1 MPCTSPRRATA
12 PRCDGAVSVEAKP
25 PATRRILSAAR
36 SLVARGGAGEISMG
50 DVAASAGVS
59 KALVH
64 YHFHDKESLLQ
75 ALVEDV
81 GLGVLQ
87 RVRDA
92 MRVESDPHALDAY
105 WAWLAE
111 ELRAGDL
118 RILIS
123 LAEHDS
129 DPVRVAS
136 RRVADQRRELAGD
149 HVALVFAKLGLN
161 PRVPAALVADTVLA
175 FVDGLVVVHALDPQR
190 DPRPAFD
197 VLWLALLTL
206 AE

>member
-1 MPCTSPRRATA
+1 MPYTSPRRATA
-12 PRCDGAVSVEAKP
+12 PRFDDAVSVGAKP

-36 SLVARGGAGEISMG
+36 SLVARGGAAEISMG

-64 YHFHDKESLLQ
+64 YHFHDKDSLLR

-81 GLGVLQ
+81 GFAVLQ
-87 RVRDA
+87 RARDA
-92 MRVESDPHALDAY
+92 MRSESDTHALDGY
-105 WAWLAE
+105 WAWLAD

-129 DPVRVAS
+129 DRVRVAS
-136 RRVADQRRELAGD
+136 RRVADQRRELAAD
-149 HVALVFAKLGLN
+149 HVGLVFSRLGLN
-161 PRVPAALVADTVLA
+161 PRVPAALVADTALA
-175 FVDGLVVVHALDPQR
+175 FIDGLAVVHALDPQR